1 MGLHLY
7 QQDLRHF
14 ADLRFKHNSSRQFQM
29 GCSDSF
35 RTSDAASPEL
45 QSPWQTI
52 REALIDKFMASGAL
66 H

>member
-1 MGLHLY
+1 
-7 QQDLRHF
+7 
-14 ADLRFKHNSSRQFQM
+14 M